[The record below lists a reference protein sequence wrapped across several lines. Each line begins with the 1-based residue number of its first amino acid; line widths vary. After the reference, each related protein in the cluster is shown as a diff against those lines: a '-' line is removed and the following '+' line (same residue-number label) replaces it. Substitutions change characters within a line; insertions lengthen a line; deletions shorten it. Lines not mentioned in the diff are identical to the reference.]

1 MLPCATH
8 TAASLTHRVQMA
20 STAAGVA
27 VGSTMGHGLSNM
39 LFGGGG
45 SSEAAPVQD
54 AQQQQP
60 QQGSWAQQDYAQNQQ
75 NHRMAGNCE
84 AQSKGACLTSAA

>member
-1 MLPCATH
+1 
-8 TAASLTHRVQMA
+8 MA

-75 NHRMAGNCE
+75 NQRMAGNCE